1 MVPEEVGVVDGV
13 YKGLT
18 SAHAQKKVY
27 SHSEGNAKCL
37 NLSEGEIVFIK

>member
-18 SAHAQKKVY
+18 SAHAQKKFILIPKAMQSVWI
-27 SHSEGNAKCL
+27 CL
-37 NLSEGEIVFIK
+37 KGK